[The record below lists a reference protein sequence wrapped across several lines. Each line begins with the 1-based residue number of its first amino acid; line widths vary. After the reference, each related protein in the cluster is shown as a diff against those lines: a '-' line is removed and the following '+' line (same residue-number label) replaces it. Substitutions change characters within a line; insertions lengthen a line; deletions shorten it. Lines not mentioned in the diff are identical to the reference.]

1 MKKNKKV
8 DNTYEFYQIPGGQ
21 WYVDLPTWPG
31 DKGELEM
38 VVGADTMLT
47 NISKGEEKIKLRIS
61 NKRFKSSSVLKRTV
75 FAEQEFGGAFYRL
88 PSFEKVRHNTLM
100 WLCPVMLFIFNKLPQ
115 KVYIARA

>member
-1 MKKNKKV
+1 MKKNKTI
-8 DNTYEFYQIPGGQ
+8 DEIYEFYQTISKQ

-38 VVGADTMLT
+38 VVGADTVLT

-61 NKRFKSSSVLKRTV
+61 NKRFKGSSVLKRTV
-75 FAEQEFGGAFYRL
+75 FAEQQFGGAFYRL
-88 PSFEKVRHNTLM
+88 PSFEKVRHNTQM
-100 WLCPVMLFIFNKLPQ
+100 WLCPVMLFIFKKLPQ